1 MIAFFI
7 LILHRKYVFIF
18 NSTMKHQIKFYI
30 VLFFIQ
36 LFSCAF
42 AQQMSVSTLPL
53 NNYLPS
59 STVLRVHCDREGFLW
74 LGTKDGLCRYDGYRL
89 LVFRSGLKSPDLLTN
104 NEITCIAEN
113 KNGYLF
119 IGTKKGINILDKRTY
134 QIIPVIH
141 NDLKDQEIRTM
152 IVDSDGWIWVG
163 TLTSVFRCSA
173 DFSFCKRYDSTL
185 PVTSVNSIYEDTD
198 KNIWV
203 TLWERGLHRYNSKT
217 DSFIAMPHIGVLNN
231 PFKVFQD
238 NKKQHW
244 ILTWESGIFLLYP
257 EEKDDLMYSHV
268 DIKSNEHWDMNGCF
282 SITQDDKYGYI
293 WIVSTQ
299 GLYAL
304 QKRPGNIINTV
315 DISHISSKLNNIFSE
330 IVKDKSGNL
339 WIAAFNEGVSM
350 IDLNKPLVQN
360 YSFPVIR
367 EKTGFVT
374 NIKNIYEDKEGDL
387 WIDQNRWGIGIYN
400 PDSNKLLFYKDIPS
414 LKNITNLRNVSCITS
429 VPLLNEIWLGSEY
442 YPEIYRVKKDKKE
455 IELLGTLKLTD
466 YVDNSG
472 FPRLFYTDSN
482 HNLWVGTTKG
492 ILVKPANE
500 KILQDAKFPFV
511 DIIGIGE
518 GKDGSLWI
526 STRKQGVYNA
536 KISSDLTLE
545 EKNLRNLKTHA
556 EGVISDNIGA
566 ICVDDNGLVWMGSQ
580 DGDVFTYD
588 PQTNKVE
595 NLSDMFDMLE
605 EGIFN
610 IITDQL
616 GHIWI
621 STNKRVIEYDPKN
634 GGIMDYST
642 MTDVMVNSF
651 MPNSYYKTRA
661 GKILYGGNKGISVF
675 TPYDHLSDNPR
686 RIRTMVADVKI
697 DGVSSLLEKNNQRF
711 NLRSQII
718 SLNAGDKNIEIDF
731 SSLNYAFPDKIKYA
745 YKMDGVDDD
754 WVYVRGDRQFA
765 FYNQLPKGKRT
776 FYLKTTDVN
785 GLWSNYIAEVQVFK
799 QPAFY
804 ETLWAYLFYIVF
816 TLLCLYL
823 FYHRMKRRIQLRHE
837 LRIAQI
843 DKEKSEELVQTKLR
857 YFTNISH
864 DLLTPL
870 TIITCLI
877 DDAEMTNG
885 SRISQLTMIRSNVNK
900 LRRLLQQILDFRK
913 VESGNMKLSV
923 SKSDVISFIDDV
935 CKINFT
941 PLMRK
946 KNQTFTF
953 LTEDRHL
960 MAYFDRDKLDKIVSN
975 LLSNACKYTANGGDI
990 KLIVDSYWESEYH
1003 HLRIQVVDTGEGIAP
1018 ADLENV
1024 FKRFYTINKGDESES
1039 NGIGLSLTKDLVEL
1053 HHGTI
1058 NVESELGKGS
1068 TFTVDLPINKDS
1080 YQEDEL
1086 ISEHISVN
1094 GINTDLILE
1103 KEELIDSKV
1112 GEGEDM
1118 QIADVHLLLVEDN
1131 EELLFLMEKILSK
1144 HYHVLIAKDGL
1155 EALNVIKDNEIDI
1168 IISDVMM
1175 PEMDGL
1181 EFCRT
1186 LKSNL
1191 ETSHIPIIL
1200 LTAKNTVEDRIE
1212 CYNAGADGYI
1222 SKPFELKILEAR
1234 INNFI
1239 MHKKNKQE
1247 EFRSNVEVNID
1258 SLEPSSMDKE
1268 FLDKVISVIK
1278 SNMSEGD
1285 FDVVQLAD
1293 ALAVSKS
1300 SLYRKM
1306 KIATGLSPIE
1316 FIRNIRLKHGSQ
1328 LLKDKSI
1335 SVAEVAY
1342 ECGFSNPKYFA
1353 TCFKEEFG
1361 VTPKEYQK
1369 SC

>member
-1 MIAFFI
+1 
-7 LILHRKYVFIF
+7 
-18 NSTMKHQIKFYI
+18 
-30 VLFFIQ
+30 
-36 LFSCAF
+36 
-42 AQQMSVSTLPL
+42 
-53 NNYLPS
+53 
-59 STVLRVHCDREGFLW
+59 
-74 LGTKDGLCRYDGYRL
+74 
-89 LVFRSGLKSPDLLTN
+89 
-104 NEITCIAEN
+104 
-113 KNGYLF
+113 
-119 IGTKKGINILDKRTY
+119 
-134 QIIPVIH
+134 
-141 NDLKDQEIRTM
+141 
-152 IVDSDGWIWVG
+152 
-163 TLTSVFRCSA
+163 
-173 DFSFCKRYDSTL
+173 
-185 PVTSVNSIYEDTD
+185 
-198 KNIWV
+198 
-203 TLWERGLHRYNSKT
+203 
-217 DSFIAMPHIGVLNN
+217 
-231 PFKVFQD
+231 
-238 NKKQHW
+238 
-244 ILTWESGIFLLYP
+244 
-257 EEKDDLMYSHV
+257 
-268 DIKSNEHWDMNGCF
+268 
-282 SITQDDKYGYI
+282 
-293 WIVSTQ
+293 
-299 GLYAL
+299 
-304 QKRPGNIINTV
+304 
-315 DISHISSKLNNIFSE
+315 
-330 IVKDKSGNL
+330 
-339 WIAAFNEGVSM
+339 
-350 IDLNKPLVQN
+350 
-360 YSFPVIR
+360 
-367 EKTGFVT
+367 
-374 NIKNIYEDKEGDL
+374 
-387 WIDQNRWGIGIYN
+387 
-400 PDSNKLLFYKDIPS
+400 
-414 LKNITNLRNVSCITS
+414 
-429 VPLLNEIWLGSEY
+429 
-442 YPEIYRVKKDKKE
+442 
-455 IELLGTLKLTD
+455 
-466 YVDNSG
+466 
-472 FPRLFYTDSN
+472 
-482 HNLWVGTTKG
+482 
-492 ILVKPANE
+492 
-500 KILQDAKFPFV
+500 
-511 DIIGIGE
+511 
-518 GKDGSLWI
+518 
-526 STRKQGVYNA
+526 
-536 KISSDLTLE
+536 
-545 EKNLRNLKTHA
+545 
-556 EGVISDNIGA
+556 
-566 ICVDDNGLVWMGSQ
+566 
-580 DGDVFTYD
+580 
-588 PQTNKVE
+588 
-595 NLSDMFDMLE
+595 MLE

-651 MPNSYYKTRA
+651 MPNSYYKTRS

-686 RIRTMVADVKI
+686 RIRTMVSDVKI

-935 CKINFT
+935 CKVNFT

-1086 ISEHISVN
+1086 ISEHISAN

-1103 KEELIDSKV
+1103 KEALADSQV
-1112 GEGEDM
+1112 GEDT

-1181 EFCRT
+1181 EFCRA

-1258 SLEPSSMDKE
+1258 SLEPSSIDKE
-1268 FLDKVISVIK
+1268 FLDKVISVIN

-1306 KIATGLSPIE
+1306 KLATGLSPIE

>member
-1 MIAFFI
+1 M
-7 LILHRKYVFIF
+7 
-18 NSTMKHQIKFYI
+18 
-30 VLFFIQ
+30 
-36 LFSCAF
+36 
-42 AQQMSVSTLPL
+42 
-53 NNYLPS
+53 
-59 STVLRVHCDREGFLW
+59 
-74 LGTKDGLCRYDGYRL
+74 
-89 LVFRSGLKSPDLLTN
+89 
-104 NEITCIAEN
+104 
-113 KNGYLF
+113 
-119 IGTKKGINILDKRTY
+119 
-134 QIIPVIH
+134 
-141 NDLKDQEIRTM
+141 
-152 IVDSDGWIWVG
+152 
-163 TLTSVFRCSA
+163 
-173 DFSFCKRYDSTL
+173 
-185 PVTSVNSIYEDTD
+185 
-198 KNIWV
+198 
-203 TLWERGLHRYNSKT
+203 
-217 DSFIAMPHIGVLNN
+217 
-231 PFKVFQD
+231 
-238 NKKQHW
+238 
-244 ILTWESGIFLLYP
+244 
-257 EEKDDLMYSHV
+257 
-268 DIKSNEHWDMNGCF
+268 
-282 SITQDDKYGYI
+282 
-293 WIVSTQ
+293 
-299 GLYAL
+299 
-304 QKRPGNIINTV
+304 
-315 DISHISSKLNNIFSE
+315 
-330 IVKDKSGNL
+330 
-339 WIAAFNEGVSM
+339 
-350 IDLNKPLVQN
+350 
-360 YSFPVIR
+360 
-367 EKTGFVT
+367 
-374 NIKNIYEDKEGDL
+374 
-387 WIDQNRWGIGIYN
+387 
-400 PDSNKLLFYKDIPS
+400 
-414 LKNITNLRNVSCITS
+414 
-429 VPLLNEIWLGSEY
+429 LNEIWLGSEY

-472 FPRLFYTDSN
+472 FPRLFYADSN

-651 MPNSYYKTRA
+651 MPNSYYKTRS

-686 RIRTMVADVKI
+686 RIRTMVSDVKI

-935 CKINFT
+935 CKVNFT

-1181 EFCRT
+1181 EFCRA

>member
-1 MIAFFI
+1 M
-7 LILHRKYVFIF
+7 
-18 NSTMKHQIKFYI
+18 
-30 VLFFIQ
+30 
-36 LFSCAF
+36 
-42 AQQMSVSTLPL
+42 
-53 NNYLPS
+53 
-59 STVLRVHCDREGFLW
+59 
-74 LGTKDGLCRYDGYRL
+74 
-89 LVFRSGLKSPDLLTN
+89 
-104 NEITCIAEN
+104 
-113 KNGYLF
+113 
-119 IGTKKGINILDKRTY
+119 
-134 QIIPVIH
+134 
-141 NDLKDQEIRTM
+141 
-152 IVDSDGWIWVG
+152 
-163 TLTSVFRCSA
+163 
-173 DFSFCKRYDSTL
+173 
-185 PVTSVNSIYEDTD
+185 
-198 KNIWV
+198 
-203 TLWERGLHRYNSKT
+203 
-217 DSFIAMPHIGVLNN
+217 
-231 PFKVFQD
+231 
-238 NKKQHW
+238 
-244 ILTWESGIFLLYP
+244 
-257 EEKDDLMYSHV
+257 
-268 DIKSNEHWDMNGCF
+268 
-282 SITQDDKYGYI
+282 
-293 WIVSTQ
+293 
-299 GLYAL
+299 
-304 QKRPGNIINTV
+304 
-315 DISHISSKLNNIFSE
+315 
-330 IVKDKSGNL
+330 
-339 WIAAFNEGVSM
+339 
-350 IDLNKPLVQN
+350 
-360 YSFPVIR
+360 
-367 EKTGFVT
+367 
-374 NIKNIYEDKEGDL
+374 
-387 WIDQNRWGIGIYN
+387 
-400 PDSNKLLFYKDIPS
+400 
-414 LKNITNLRNVSCITS
+414 
-429 VPLLNEIWLGSEY
+429 
-442 YPEIYRVKKDKKE
+442 
-455 IELLGTLKLTD
+455 
-466 YVDNSG
+466 
-472 FPRLFYTDSN
+472 
-482 HNLWVGTTKG
+482 GTTKG

-816 TLLCLYL
+816 TILCLYF

-935 CKINFT
+935 CKIHFT

-1018 ADLENV
+1018 VDLENV

-1181 EFCRT
+1181 EFCRA

-1258 SLEPSSMDKE
+1258 SLEPSSIDKE
-1268 FLDKVISVIK
+1268 FLDKVISVIN

-1306 KIATGLSPIE
+1306 KLATGLSPIE

>member
-1 MIAFFI
+1 
-7 LILHRKYVFIF
+7 
-18 NSTMKHQIKFYI
+18 
-30 VLFFIQ
+30 
-36 LFSCAF
+36 
-42 AQQMSVSTLPL
+42 
-53 NNYLPS
+53 
-59 STVLRVHCDREGFLW
+59 
-74 LGTKDGLCRYDGYRL
+74 
-89 LVFRSGLKSPDLLTN
+89 
-104 NEITCIAEN
+104 
-113 KNGYLF
+113 
-119 IGTKKGINILDKRTY
+119 
-134 QIIPVIH
+134 
-141 NDLKDQEIRTM
+141 
-152 IVDSDGWIWVG
+152 
-163 TLTSVFRCSA
+163 
-173 DFSFCKRYDSTL
+173 
-185 PVTSVNSIYEDTD
+185 
-198 KNIWV
+198 
-203 TLWERGLHRYNSKT
+203 
-217 DSFIAMPHIGVLNN
+217 
-231 PFKVFQD
+231 
-238 NKKQHW
+238 
-244 ILTWESGIFLLYP
+244 
-257 EEKDDLMYSHV
+257 
-268 DIKSNEHWDMNGCF
+268 
-282 SITQDDKYGYI
+282 
-293 WIVSTQ
+293 
-299 GLYAL
+299 
-304 QKRPGNIINTV
+304 
-315 DISHISSKLNNIFSE
+315 
-330 IVKDKSGNL
+330 
-339 WIAAFNEGVSM
+339 
-350 IDLNKPLVQN
+350 
-360 YSFPVIR
+360 
-367 EKTGFVT
+367 
-374 NIKNIYEDKEGDL
+374 
-387 WIDQNRWGIGIYN
+387 
-400 PDSNKLLFYKDIPS
+400 
-414 LKNITNLRNVSCITS
+414 
-429 VPLLNEIWLGSEY
+429 
-442 YPEIYRVKKDKKE
+442 
-455 IELLGTLKLTD
+455 
-466 YVDNSG
+466 
-472 FPRLFYTDSN
+472 
-482 HNLWVGTTKG
+482 
-492 ILVKPANE
+492 
-500 KILQDAKFPFV
+500 
-511 DIIGIGE
+511 
-518 GKDGSLWI
+518 
-526 STRKQGVYNA
+526 
-536 KISSDLTLE
+536 
-545 EKNLRNLKTHA
+545 
-556 EGVISDNIGA
+556 
-566 ICVDDNGLVWMGSQ
+566 MGSQ

-651 MPNSYYKTRA
+651 MPNSYYKTRS

-686 RIRTMVADVKI
+686 RIRTMVSDVKI

-935 CKINFT
+935 CKVNFT

>member
-1 MIAFFI
+1 M
-7 LILHRKYVFIF
+7 
-18 NSTMKHQIKFYI
+18 
-30 VLFFIQ
+30 
-36 LFSCAF
+36 
-42 AQQMSVSTLPL
+42 
-53 NNYLPS
+53 
-59 STVLRVHCDREGFLW
+59 
-74 LGTKDGLCRYDGYRL
+74 
-89 LVFRSGLKSPDLLTN
+89 
-104 NEITCIAEN
+104 
-113 KNGYLF
+113 
-119 IGTKKGINILDKRTY
+119 
-134 QIIPVIH
+134 
-141 NDLKDQEIRTM
+141 
-152 IVDSDGWIWVG
+152 
-163 TLTSVFRCSA
+163 
-173 DFSFCKRYDSTL
+173 
-185 PVTSVNSIYEDTD
+185 
-198 KNIWV
+198 
-203 TLWERGLHRYNSKT
+203 
-217 DSFIAMPHIGVLNN
+217 
-231 PFKVFQD
+231 
-238 NKKQHW
+238 
-244 ILTWESGIFLLYP
+244 
-257 EEKDDLMYSHV
+257 
-268 DIKSNEHWDMNGCF
+268 
-282 SITQDDKYGYI
+282 
-293 WIVSTQ
+293 
-299 GLYAL
+299 
-304 QKRPGNIINTV
+304 
-315 DISHISSKLNNIFSE
+315 
-330 IVKDKSGNL
+330 
-339 WIAAFNEGVSM
+339 
-350 IDLNKPLVQN
+350 
-360 YSFPVIR
+360 
-367 EKTGFVT
+367 
-374 NIKNIYEDKEGDL
+374 
-387 WIDQNRWGIGIYN
+387 
-400 PDSNKLLFYKDIPS
+400 
-414 LKNITNLRNVSCITS
+414 
-429 VPLLNEIWLGSEY
+429 
-442 YPEIYRVKKDKKE
+442 
-455 IELLGTLKLTD
+455 
-466 YVDNSG
+466 
-472 FPRLFYTDSN
+472 
-482 HNLWVGTTKG
+482 
-492 ILVKPANE
+492 
-500 KILQDAKFPFV
+500 
-511 DIIGIGE
+511 
-518 GKDGSLWI
+518 
-526 STRKQGVYNA
+526 
-536 KISSDLTLE
+536 
-545 EKNLRNLKTHA
+545 KTHA

-651 MPNSYYKTRA
+651 MPNSYYKTRS

-686 RIRTMVADVKI
+686 RIRTMVSDVKI

-935 CKINFT
+935 CKIHFT

-975 LLSNACKYTANGGDI
+975 LLSNAYKYTANGGNI
-990 KLIVDSYWESEYH
+990 KLIVDSYWESENH

>member
-1 MIAFFI
+1 MPKPA
-7 LILHRKYVFIF
+7 
-18 NSTMKHQIKFYI
+18 STRSAYKMLTCIYLCRTL
-30 VLFFIQ
+30 LFF
-36 LFSCAF
+36 A
-42 AQQMSVSTLPL
+42 P
-53 NNYLPS
+53 Y
-59 STVLRVHCDREGFLW
+59 
-74 LGTKDGLCRYDGYRL
+74 
-89 LVFRSGLKSPDLLTN
+89 
-104 NEITCIAEN
+104 
-113 KNGYLF
+113 
-119 IGTKKGINILDKRTY
+119 
-134 QIIPVIH
+134 
-141 NDLKDQEIRTM
+141 
-152 IVDSDGWIWVG
+152 
-163 TLTSVFRCSA
+163 A
-173 DFSFCKRYDSTL
+173 DF
-185 PVTSVNSIYEDTD
+185 
-198 KNIWV
+198 
-203 TLWERGLHRYNSKT
+203 
-217 DSFIAMPHIGVLNN
+217 
-231 PFKVFQD
+231 
-238 NKKQHW
+238 
-244 ILTWESGIFLLYP
+244 
-257 EEKDDLMYSHV
+257 
-268 DIKSNEHWDMNGCF
+268 
-282 SITQDDKYGYI
+282 
-293 WIVSTQ
+293 
-299 GLYAL
+299 
-304 QKRPGNIINTV
+304 
-315 DISHISSKLNNIFSE
+315 
-330 IVKDKSGNL
+330 
-339 WIAAFNEGVSM
+339 
-350 IDLNKPLVQN
+350 
-360 YSFPVIR
+360 
-367 EKTGFVT
+367 
-374 NIKNIYEDKEGDL
+374 
-387 WIDQNRWGIGIYN
+387 
-400 PDSNKLLFYKDIPS
+400 LF
-414 LKNITNLRNVSCITS
+414 
-429 VPLLNEIWLGSEY
+429 
-442 YPEIYRVKKDKKE
+442 
-455 IELLGTLKLTD
+455 
-466 YVDNSG
+466 
-472 FPRLFYTDSN
+472 
-482 HNLWVGTTKG
+482 
-492 ILVKPANE
+492 
-500 KILQDAKFPFV
+500 
-511 DIIGIGE
+511 
-518 GKDGSLWI
+518 
-526 STRKQGVYNA
+526 
-536 KISSDLTLE
+536 
-545 EKNLRNLKTHA
+545 
-556 EGVISDNIGA
+556 
-566 ICVDDNGLVWMGSQ
+566 
-580 DGDVFTYD
+580 
-588 PQTNKVE
+588 
-595 NLSDMFDMLE
+595 
-605 EGIFN
+605 
-610 IITDQL
+610 
-616 GHIWI
+616 
-621 STNKRVIEYDPKN
+621 
-634 GGIMDYST
+634 
-642 MTDVMVNSF
+642 
-651 MPNSYYKTRA
+651 
-661 GKILYGGNKGISVF
+661 
-675 TPYDHLSDNPR
+675 
-686 RIRTMVADVKI
+686 
-697 DGVSSLLEKNNQRF
+697 KNNQRF

-935 CKINFT
+935 CKIHFT

-975 LLSNACKYTANGGDI
+975 LLSNAYKYTANGGNI
-990 KLIVDSYWESEYH
+990 KLIVDSYWESENH

-1086 ISEHISVN
+1086 ISEHISAN

-1103 KEELIDSKV
+1103 KEALADSQV
-1112 GEGEDM
+1112 GEDT

>member
-1 MIAFFI
+1 
-7 LILHRKYVFIF
+7 
-18 NSTMKHQIKFYI
+18 
-30 VLFFIQ
+30 
-36 LFSCAF
+36 
-42 AQQMSVSTLPL
+42 
-53 NNYLPS
+53 
-59 STVLRVHCDREGFLW
+59 
-74 LGTKDGLCRYDGYRL
+74 
-89 LVFRSGLKSPDLLTN
+89 
-104 NEITCIAEN
+104 
-113 KNGYLF
+113 
-119 IGTKKGINILDKRTY
+119 
-134 QIIPVIH
+134 
-141 NDLKDQEIRTM
+141 
-152 IVDSDGWIWVG
+152 
-163 TLTSVFRCSA
+163 
-173 DFSFCKRYDSTL
+173 
-185 PVTSVNSIYEDTD
+185 
-198 KNIWV
+198 
-203 TLWERGLHRYNSKT
+203 
-217 DSFIAMPHIGVLNN
+217 
-231 PFKVFQD
+231 
-238 NKKQHW
+238 
-244 ILTWESGIFLLYP
+244 
-257 EEKDDLMYSHV
+257 
-268 DIKSNEHWDMNGCF
+268 
-282 SITQDDKYGYI
+282 
-293 WIVSTQ
+293 
-299 GLYAL
+299 
-304 QKRPGNIINTV
+304 
-315 DISHISSKLNNIFSE
+315 
-330 IVKDKSGNL
+330 
-339 WIAAFNEGVSM
+339 
-350 IDLNKPLVQN
+350 
-360 YSFPVIR
+360 
-367 EKTGFVT
+367 
-374 NIKNIYEDKEGDL
+374 
-387 WIDQNRWGIGIYN
+387 
-400 PDSNKLLFYKDIPS
+400 
-414 LKNITNLRNVSCITS
+414 
-429 VPLLNEIWLGSEY
+429 
-442 YPEIYRVKKDKKE
+442 
-455 IELLGTLKLTD
+455 
-466 YVDNSG
+466 
-472 FPRLFYTDSN
+472 
-482 HNLWVGTTKG
+482 
-492 ILVKPANE
+492 
-500 KILQDAKFPFV
+500 
-511 DIIGIGE
+511 
-518 GKDGSLWI
+518 
-526 STRKQGVYNA
+526 
-536 KISSDLTLE
+536 
-545 EKNLRNLKTHA
+545 
-556 EGVISDNIGA
+556 
-566 ICVDDNGLVWMGSQ
+566 
-580 DGDVFTYD
+580 
-588 PQTNKVE
+588 
-595 NLSDMFDMLE
+595 SDMFDMLE

-935 CKINFT
+935 CKIHFT

>member
-1 MIAFFI
+1 MRI
-7 LILHRKYVFIF
+7 L
-18 NSTMKHQIKFYI
+18 
-30 VLFFIQ
+30 
-36 LFSCAF
+36 
-42 AQQMSVSTLPL
+42 
-53 NNYLPS
+53 
-59 STVLRVHCDREGFLW
+59 G
-74 LGTKDGLCRYDGYRL
+74 
-89 LVFRSGLKSPDLLTN
+89 
-104 NEITCIAEN
+104 
-113 KNGYLF
+113 
-119 IGTKKGINILDKRTY
+119 
-134 QIIPVIH
+134 
-141 NDLKDQEIRTM
+141 
-152 IVDSDGWIWVG
+152 
-163 TLTSVFRCSA
+163 
-173 DFSFCKRYDSTL
+173 
-185 PVTSVNSIYEDTD
+185 
-198 KNIWV
+198 
-203 TLWERGLHRYNSKT
+203 
-217 DSFIAMPHIGVLNN
+217 
-231 PFKVFQD
+231 
-238 NKKQHW
+238 
-244 ILTWESGIFLLYP
+244 
-257 EEKDDLMYSHV
+257 
-268 DIKSNEHWDMNGCF
+268 
-282 SITQDDKYGYI
+282 
-293 WIVSTQ
+293 
-299 GLYAL
+299 
-304 QKRPGNIINTV
+304 
-315 DISHISSKLNNIFSE
+315 
-330 IVKDKSGNL
+330 
-339 WIAAFNEGVSM
+339 
-350 IDLNKPLVQN
+350 
-360 YSFPVIR
+360 
-367 EKTGFVT
+367 
-374 NIKNIYEDKEGDL
+374 
-387 WIDQNRWGIGIYN
+387 
-400 PDSNKLLFYKDIPS
+400 
-414 LKNITNLRNVSCITS
+414 
-429 VPLLNEIWLGSEY
+429 
-442 YPEIYRVKKDKKE
+442 
-455 IELLGTLKLTD
+455 
-466 YVDNSG
+466 
-472 FPRLFYTDSN
+472 
-482 HNLWVGTTKG
+482 
-492 ILVKPANE
+492 
-500 KILQDAKFPFV
+500 
-511 DIIGIGE
+511 
-518 GKDGSLWI
+518 
-526 STRKQGVYNA
+526 
-536 KISSDLTLE
+536 
-545 EKNLRNLKTHA
+545 
-556 EGVISDNIGA
+556 
-566 ICVDDNGLVWMGSQ
+566 
-580 DGDVFTYD
+580 
-588 PQTNKVE
+588 
-595 NLSDMFDMLE
+595 
-605 EGIFN
+605 
-610 IITDQL
+610 
-616 GHIWI
+616 
-621 STNKRVIEYDPKN
+621 
-634 GGIMDYST
+634 
-642 MTDVMVNSF
+642 
-651 MPNSYYKTRA
+651 YYKTRS

-686 RIRTMVADVKI
+686 RIRTMVSDVKI

-935 CKINFT
+935 CKVNFT

-1181 EFCRT
+1181 EFCRA

>member
-1 MIAFFI
+1 
-7 LILHRKYVFIF
+7 
-18 NSTMKHQIKFYI
+18 
-30 VLFFIQ
+30 
-36 LFSCAF
+36 
-42 AQQMSVSTLPL
+42 
-53 NNYLPS
+53 
-59 STVLRVHCDREGFLW
+59 
-74 LGTKDGLCRYDGYRL
+74 
-89 LVFRSGLKSPDLLTN
+89 
-104 NEITCIAEN
+104 
-113 KNGYLF
+113 
-119 IGTKKGINILDKRTY
+119 
-134 QIIPVIH
+134 
-141 NDLKDQEIRTM
+141 
-152 IVDSDGWIWVG
+152 
-163 TLTSVFRCSA
+163 
-173 DFSFCKRYDSTL
+173 
-185 PVTSVNSIYEDTD
+185 
-198 KNIWV
+198 
-203 TLWERGLHRYNSKT
+203 
-217 DSFIAMPHIGVLNN
+217 
-231 PFKVFQD
+231 
-238 NKKQHW
+238 
-244 ILTWESGIFLLYP
+244 
-257 EEKDDLMYSHV
+257 
-268 DIKSNEHWDMNGCF
+268 
-282 SITQDDKYGYI
+282 
-293 WIVSTQ
+293 
-299 GLYAL
+299 
-304 QKRPGNIINTV
+304 
-315 DISHISSKLNNIFSE
+315 
-330 IVKDKSGNL
+330 
-339 WIAAFNEGVSM
+339 
-350 IDLNKPLVQN
+350 
-360 YSFPVIR
+360 
-367 EKTGFVT
+367 
-374 NIKNIYEDKEGDL
+374 
-387 WIDQNRWGIGIYN
+387 
-400 PDSNKLLFYKDIPS
+400 
-414 LKNITNLRNVSCITS
+414 
-429 VPLLNEIWLGSEY
+429 
-442 YPEIYRVKKDKKE
+442 
-455 IELLGTLKLTD
+455 
-466 YVDNSG
+466 
-472 FPRLFYTDSN
+472 
-482 HNLWVGTTKG
+482 
-492 ILVKPANE
+492 
-500 KILQDAKFPFV
+500 
-511 DIIGIGE
+511 
-518 GKDGSLWI
+518 
-526 STRKQGVYNA
+526 
-536 KISSDLTLE
+536 
-545 EKNLRNLKTHA
+545 
-556 EGVISDNIGA
+556 
-566 ICVDDNGLVWMGSQ
+566 
-580 DGDVFTYD
+580 
-588 PQTNKVE
+588 
-595 NLSDMFDMLE
+595 MFDMLE

-651 MPNSYYKTRA
+651 MPNSYYKTRS

-686 RIRTMVADVKI
+686 RIRTMVSDVKI

-935 CKINFT
+935 CKIHFT

>member
-1 MIAFFI
+1 M
-7 LILHRKYVFIF
+7 VF
-18 NSTMKHQIKFYI
+18 
-30 VLFFIQ
+30 
-36 LFSCAF
+36 
-42 AQQMSVSTLPL
+42 
-53 NNYLPS
+53 
-59 STVLRVHCDREGFLW
+59 
-74 LGTKDGLCRYDGYRL
+74 
-89 LVFRSGLKSPDLLTN
+89 LV
-104 NEITCIAEN
+104 I
-113 KNGYLF
+113 
-119 IGTKKGINILDKRTY
+119 
-134 QIIPVIH
+134 
-141 NDLKDQEIRTM
+141 
-152 IVDSDGWIWVG
+152 
-163 TLTSVFRCSA
+163 
-173 DFSFCKRYDSTL
+173 
-185 PVTSVNSIYEDTD
+185 
-198 KNIWV
+198 
-203 TLWERGLHRYNSKT
+203 
-217 DSFIAMPHIGVLNN
+217 
-231 PFKVFQD
+231 
-238 NKKQHW
+238 
-244 ILTWESGIFLLYP
+244 
-257 EEKDDLMYSHV
+257 
-268 DIKSNEHWDMNGCF
+268 
-282 SITQDDKYGYI
+282 
-293 WIVSTQ
+293 
-299 GLYAL
+299 
-304 QKRPGNIINTV
+304 
-315 DISHISSKLNNIFSE
+315 
-330 IVKDKSGNL
+330 
-339 WIAAFNEGVSM
+339 
-350 IDLNKPLVQN
+350 
-360 YSFPVIR
+360 
-367 EKTGFVT
+367 
-374 NIKNIYEDKEGDL
+374 
-387 WIDQNRWGIGIYN
+387 
-400 PDSNKLLFYKDIPS
+400 
-414 LKNITNLRNVSCITS
+414 
-429 VPLLNEIWLGSEY
+429 
-442 YPEIYRVKKDKKE
+442 
-455 IELLGTLKLTD
+455 
-466 YVDNSG
+466 
-472 FPRLFYTDSN
+472 
-482 HNLWVGTTKG
+482 
-492 ILVKPANE
+492 
-500 KILQDAKFPFV
+500 
-511 DIIGIGE
+511 
-518 GKDGSLWI
+518 
-526 STRKQGVYNA
+526 
-536 KISSDLTLE
+536 
-545 EKNLRNLKTHA
+545 
-556 EGVISDNIGA
+556 
-566 ICVDDNGLVWMGSQ
+566 
-580 DGDVFTYD
+580 
-588 PQTNKVE
+588 
-595 NLSDMFDMLE
+595 
-605 EGIFN
+605 
-610 IITDQL
+610 
-616 GHIWI
+616 
-621 STNKRVIEYDPKN
+621 
-634 GGIMDYST
+634 
-642 MTDVMVNSF
+642 
-651 MPNSYYKTRA
+651 
-661 GKILYGGNKGISVF
+661 
-675 TPYDHLSDNPR
+675 
-686 RIRTMVADVKI
+686 
-697 DGVSSLLEKNNQRF
+697 LEKNNQRF

-935 CKINFT
+935 CKIHFT

>member
-1 MIAFFI
+1 M
-7 LILHRKYVFIF
+7 
-18 NSTMKHQIKFYI
+18 
-30 VLFFIQ
+30 
-36 LFSCAF
+36 
-42 AQQMSVSTLPL
+42 
-53 NNYLPS
+53 
-59 STVLRVHCDREGFLW
+59 
-74 LGTKDGLCRYDGYRL
+74 
-89 LVFRSGLKSPDLLTN
+89 
-104 NEITCIAEN
+104 
-113 KNGYLF
+113 
-119 IGTKKGINILDKRTY
+119 
-134 QIIPVIH
+134 
-141 NDLKDQEIRTM
+141 
-152 IVDSDGWIWVG
+152 
-163 TLTSVFRCSA
+163 
-173 DFSFCKRYDSTL
+173 
-185 PVTSVNSIYEDTD
+185 
-198 KNIWV
+198 
-203 TLWERGLHRYNSKT
+203 
-217 DSFIAMPHIGVLNN
+217 
-231 PFKVFQD
+231 
-238 NKKQHW
+238 
-244 ILTWESGIFLLYP
+244 
-257 EEKDDLMYSHV
+257 
-268 DIKSNEHWDMNGCF
+268 
-282 SITQDDKYGYI
+282 
-293 WIVSTQ
+293 
-299 GLYAL
+299 
-304 QKRPGNIINTV
+304 
-315 DISHISSKLNNIFSE
+315 
-330 IVKDKSGNL
+330 
-339 WIAAFNEGVSM
+339 
-350 IDLNKPLVQN
+350 
-360 YSFPVIR
+360 
-367 EKTGFVT
+367 
-374 NIKNIYEDKEGDL
+374 
-387 WIDQNRWGIGIYN
+387 
-400 PDSNKLLFYKDIPS
+400 
-414 LKNITNLRNVSCITS
+414 
-429 VPLLNEIWLGSEY
+429 
-442 YPEIYRVKKDKKE
+442 
-455 IELLGTLKLTD
+455 
-466 YVDNSG
+466 
-472 FPRLFYTDSN
+472 
-482 HNLWVGTTKG
+482 
-492 ILVKPANE
+492 NE
-500 KILQDAKFPFV
+500 KNQCFK
-511 DIIGIGE
+511 GWE
-518 GKDGSLWI
+518 
-526 STRKQGVYNA
+526 
-536 KISSDLTLE
+536 TL
-545 EKNLRNLKTHA
+545 
-556 EGVISDNIGA
+556 VSDNIGA

-651 MPNSYYKTRA
+651 MPNSYYKTRS

-686 RIRTMVADVKI
+686 RIRTMVSDVKI

-935 CKINFT
+935 CKIHFT

-975 LLSNACKYTANGGDI
+975 LLSNAYKYTANGGNI
-990 KLIVDSYWESEYH
+990 KLIVDSYWESENH

-1086 ISEHISVN
+1086 ISEHISAN

-1103 KEELIDSKV
+1103 KEALADSQV
-1112 GEGEDM
+1112 GEGEDA

-1181 EFCRT
+1181 EFCRA

-1258 SLEPSSMDKE
+1258 SLEPSSIDKE
-1268 FLDKVISVIK
+1268 FLDKVISVIN

-1306 KIATGLSPIE
+1306 KLATGLSPIE

>member
-1 MIAFFI
+1 M
-7 LILHRKYVFIF
+7 
-18 NSTMKHQIKFYI
+18 
-30 VLFFIQ
+30 
-36 LFSCAF
+36 
-42 AQQMSVSTLPL
+42 
-53 NNYLPS
+53 
-59 STVLRVHCDREGFLW
+59 
-74 LGTKDGLCRYDGYRL
+74 
-89 LVFRSGLKSPDLLTN
+89 
-104 NEITCIAEN
+104 
-113 KNGYLF
+113 
-119 IGTKKGINILDKRTY
+119 
-134 QIIPVIH
+134 
-141 NDLKDQEIRTM
+141 
-152 IVDSDGWIWVG
+152 
-163 TLTSVFRCSA
+163 
-173 DFSFCKRYDSTL
+173 
-185 PVTSVNSIYEDTD
+185 
-198 KNIWV
+198 
-203 TLWERGLHRYNSKT
+203 
-217 DSFIAMPHIGVLNN
+217 
-231 PFKVFQD
+231 
-238 NKKQHW
+238 
-244 ILTWESGIFLLYP
+244 
-257 EEKDDLMYSHV
+257 
-268 DIKSNEHWDMNGCF
+268 
-282 SITQDDKYGYI
+282 
-293 WIVSTQ
+293 
-299 GLYAL
+299 
-304 QKRPGNIINTV
+304 
-315 DISHISSKLNNIFSE
+315 
-330 IVKDKSGNL
+330 
-339 WIAAFNEGVSM
+339 
-350 IDLNKPLVQN
+350 
-360 YSFPVIR
+360 
-367 EKTGFVT
+367 
-374 NIKNIYEDKEGDL
+374 
-387 WIDQNRWGIGIYN
+387 
-400 PDSNKLLFYKDIPS
+400 
-414 LKNITNLRNVSCITS
+414 RNVSCITS
-429 VPLLNEIWLGSEY
+429 APLLNEIWLGSEY

-472 FPRLFYTDSN
+472 FPRLFYADSN

-651 MPNSYYKTRA
+651 MPNSYYKTRS

-686 RIRTMVADVKI
+686 RIRTMVSDVKI

-935 CKINFT
+935 CKVNFT

-1181 EFCRT
+1181 EFCRA

>member
-1 MIAFFI
+1 
-7 LILHRKYVFIF
+7 
-18 NSTMKHQIKFYI
+18 
-30 VLFFIQ
+30 
-36 LFSCAF
+36 
-42 AQQMSVSTLPL
+42 
-53 NNYLPS
+53 
-59 STVLRVHCDREGFLW
+59 
-74 LGTKDGLCRYDGYRL
+74 
-89 LVFRSGLKSPDLLTN
+89 
-104 NEITCIAEN
+104 
-113 KNGYLF
+113 
-119 IGTKKGINILDKRTY
+119 
-134 QIIPVIH
+134 
-141 NDLKDQEIRTM
+141 
-152 IVDSDGWIWVG
+152 
-163 TLTSVFRCSA
+163 
-173 DFSFCKRYDSTL
+173 
-185 PVTSVNSIYEDTD
+185 
-198 KNIWV
+198 
-203 TLWERGLHRYNSKT
+203 
-217 DSFIAMPHIGVLNN
+217 
-231 PFKVFQD
+231 
-238 NKKQHW
+238 
-244 ILTWESGIFLLYP
+244 
-257 EEKDDLMYSHV
+257 
-268 DIKSNEHWDMNGCF
+268 
-282 SITQDDKYGYI
+282 
-293 WIVSTQ
+293 
-299 GLYAL
+299 
-304 QKRPGNIINTV
+304 
-315 DISHISSKLNNIFSE
+315 
-330 IVKDKSGNL
+330 
-339 WIAAFNEGVSM
+339 
-350 IDLNKPLVQN
+350 
-360 YSFPVIR
+360 
-367 EKTGFVT
+367 
-374 NIKNIYEDKEGDL
+374 
-387 WIDQNRWGIGIYN
+387 
-400 PDSNKLLFYKDIPS
+400 
-414 LKNITNLRNVSCITS
+414 
-429 VPLLNEIWLGSEY
+429 
-442 YPEIYRVKKDKKE
+442 
-455 IELLGTLKLTD
+455 
-466 YVDNSG
+466 
-472 FPRLFYTDSN
+472 
-482 HNLWVGTTKG
+482 
-492 ILVKPANE
+492 
-500 KILQDAKFPFV
+500 
-511 DIIGIGE
+511 
-518 GKDGSLWI
+518 
-526 STRKQGVYNA
+526 
-536 KISSDLTLE
+536 
-545 EKNLRNLKTHA
+545 
-556 EGVISDNIGA
+556 
-566 ICVDDNGLVWMGSQ
+566 
-580 DGDVFTYD
+580 
-588 PQTNKVE
+588 
-595 NLSDMFDMLE
+595 
-605 EGIFN
+605 
-610 IITDQL
+610 
-616 GHIWI
+616 
-621 STNKRVIEYDPKN
+621 
-634 GGIMDYST
+634 
-642 MTDVMVNSF
+642 
-651 MPNSYYKTRA
+651 
-661 GKILYGGNKGISVF
+661 
-675 TPYDHLSDNPR
+675 
-686 RIRTMVADVKI
+686 
-697 DGVSSLLEKNNQRF
+697 
-711 NLRSQII
+711 
-718 SLNAGDKNIEIDF
+718 
-731 SSLNYAFPDKIKYA
+731 
-745 YKMDGVDDD
+745 MDGVDDD

-913 VESGNMKLSV
+913 VESGNMKISV

-1018 ADLENV
+1018 VDLENV

-1342 ECGFSNPKYFA
+1342 ECGFF
-1353 TCFKEEFG
+1353 
-1361 VTPKEYQK
+1361 
-1369 SC
+1369 

>member
-1 MIAFFI
+1 M
-7 LILHRKYVFIF
+7 V
-18 NSTMKHQIKFYI
+18 
-30 VLFFIQ
+30 
-36 LFSCAF
+36 
-42 AQQMSVSTLPL
+42 
-53 NNYLPS
+53 
-59 STVLRVHCDREGFLW
+59 
-74 LGTKDGLCRYDGYRL
+74 
-89 LVFRSGLKSPDLLTN
+89 
-104 NEITCIAEN
+104 
-113 KNGYLF
+113 
-119 IGTKKGINILDKRTY
+119 
-134 QIIPVIH
+134 PV
-141 NDLKDQEIRTM
+141 
-152 IVDSDGWIWVG
+152 
-163 TLTSVFRCSA
+163 
-173 DFSFCKRYDSTL
+173 
-185 PVTSVNSIYEDTD
+185 
-198 KNIWV
+198 
-203 TLWERGLHRYNSKT
+203 
-217 DSFIAMPHIGVLNN
+217 
-231 PFKVFQD
+231 
-238 NKKQHW
+238 
-244 ILTWESGIFLLYP
+244 
-257 EEKDDLMYSHV
+257 
-268 DIKSNEHWDMNGCF
+268 
-282 SITQDDKYGYI
+282 
-293 WIVSTQ
+293 
-299 GLYAL
+299 
-304 QKRPGNIINTV
+304 
-315 DISHISSKLNNIFSE
+315 
-330 IVKDKSGNL
+330 
-339 WIAAFNEGVSM
+339 
-350 IDLNKPLVQN
+350 
-360 YSFPVIR
+360 
-367 EKTGFVT
+367 
-374 NIKNIYEDKEGDL
+374 
-387 WIDQNRWGIGIYN
+387 
-400 PDSNKLLFYKDIPS
+400 KLLFYTDIPS
-414 LKNITNLRNVSCITS
+414 LKNIANLKNVSCITS

-442 YPEIYRVKKDKKE
+442 YPEIYKVKKDKKGV
-455 IELLGTLKLTD
+455 ELLGTLKLTD

-492 ILVKPANE
+492 ILVKPAKE
-500 KILQDAKFPFV
+500 KILQDTKFPFV
-511 DIIGIGE
+511 DIIGIRE

-651 MPNSYYKTRA
+651 MPNSYYKTRS

-686 RIRTMVADVKI
+686 RIRTMVSDVKI

-935 CKINFT
+935 CKIHFT

-975 LLSNACKYTANGGDI
+975 LLSNAYKYTANGGNI
-990 KLIVDSYWESEYH
+990 KLIVDSYWESENH

-1086 ISEHISVN
+1086 ISEHISAN

-1112 GEGEDM
+1112 GEGEDA

-1181 EFCRT
+1181 EFCRA

-1258 SLEPSSMDKE
+1258 SLEPSSIDKE
-1268 FLDKVISVIK
+1268 FLDKVISVIN

-1306 KIATGLSPIE
+1306 KLATGLSPIE

>member
-1 MIAFFI
+1 
-7 LILHRKYVFIF
+7 
-18 NSTMKHQIKFYI
+18 
-30 VLFFIQ
+30 
-36 LFSCAF
+36 
-42 AQQMSVSTLPL
+42 
-53 NNYLPS
+53 
-59 STVLRVHCDREGFLW
+59 
-74 LGTKDGLCRYDGYRL
+74 
-89 LVFRSGLKSPDLLTN
+89 
-104 NEITCIAEN
+104 
-113 KNGYLF
+113 
-119 IGTKKGINILDKRTY
+119 
-134 QIIPVIH
+134 
-141 NDLKDQEIRTM
+141 
-152 IVDSDGWIWVG
+152 
-163 TLTSVFRCSA
+163 
-173 DFSFCKRYDSTL
+173 
-185 PVTSVNSIYEDTD
+185 
-198 KNIWV
+198 
-203 TLWERGLHRYNSKT
+203 
-217 DSFIAMPHIGVLNN
+217 
-231 PFKVFQD
+231 
-238 NKKQHW
+238 
-244 ILTWESGIFLLYP
+244 
-257 EEKDDLMYSHV
+257 
-268 DIKSNEHWDMNGCF
+268 
-282 SITQDDKYGYI
+282 
-293 WIVSTQ
+293 
-299 GLYAL
+299 
-304 QKRPGNIINTV
+304 
-315 DISHISSKLNNIFSE
+315 
-330 IVKDKSGNL
+330 
-339 WIAAFNEGVSM
+339 
-350 IDLNKPLVQN
+350 
-360 YSFPVIR
+360 
-367 EKTGFVT
+367 
-374 NIKNIYEDKEGDL
+374 
-387 WIDQNRWGIGIYN
+387 
-400 PDSNKLLFYKDIPS
+400 
-414 LKNITNLRNVSCITS
+414 
-429 VPLLNEIWLGSEY
+429 
-442 YPEIYRVKKDKKE
+442 
-455 IELLGTLKLTD
+455 
-466 YVDNSG
+466 
-472 FPRLFYTDSN
+472 
-482 HNLWVGTTKG
+482 
-492 ILVKPANE
+492 
-500 KILQDAKFPFV
+500 
-511 DIIGIGE
+511 
-518 GKDGSLWI
+518 
-526 STRKQGVYNA
+526 
-536 KISSDLTLE
+536 
-545 EKNLRNLKTHA
+545 
-556 EGVISDNIGA
+556 
-566 ICVDDNGLVWMGSQ
+566 
-580 DGDVFTYD
+580 
-588 PQTNKVE
+588 
-595 NLSDMFDMLE
+595 
-605 EGIFN
+605 
-610 IITDQL
+610 
-616 GHIWI
+616 
-621 STNKRVIEYDPKN
+621 
-634 GGIMDYST
+634 
-642 MTDVMVNSF
+642 
-651 MPNSYYKTRA
+651 
-661 GKILYGGNKGISVF
+661 
-675 TPYDHLSDNPR
+675 
-686 RIRTMVADVKI
+686 
-697 DGVSSLLEKNNQRF
+697 
-711 NLRSQII
+711 
-718 SLNAGDKNIEIDF
+718 
-731 SSLNYAFPDKIKYA
+731 
-745 YKMDGVDDD
+745 MDGVDDD

-913 VESGNMKLSV
+913 VESGNMKISV

-1018 ADLENV
+1018 VDLENV

-1258 SLEPSSMDKE
+1258 SLEPSSIDKE

>member
-1 MIAFFI
+1 M
-7 LILHRKYVFIF
+7 
-18 NSTMKHQIKFYI
+18 
-30 VLFFIQ
+30 
-36 LFSCAF
+36 
-42 AQQMSVSTLPL
+42 
-53 NNYLPS
+53 
-59 STVLRVHCDREGFLW
+59 
-74 LGTKDGLCRYDGYRL
+74 
-89 LVFRSGLKSPDLLTN
+89 
-104 NEITCIAEN
+104 
-113 KNGYLF
+113 
-119 IGTKKGINILDKRTY
+119 
-134 QIIPVIH
+134 
-141 NDLKDQEIRTM
+141 
-152 IVDSDGWIWVG
+152 
-163 TLTSVFRCSA
+163 
-173 DFSFCKRYDSTL
+173 
-185 PVTSVNSIYEDTD
+185 
-198 KNIWV
+198 
-203 TLWERGLHRYNSKT
+203 
-217 DSFIAMPHIGVLNN
+217 
-231 PFKVFQD
+231 
-238 NKKQHW
+238 
-244 ILTWESGIFLLYP
+244 
-257 EEKDDLMYSHV
+257 
-268 DIKSNEHWDMNGCF
+268 
-282 SITQDDKYGYI
+282 
-293 WIVSTQ
+293 
-299 GLYAL
+299 
-304 QKRPGNIINTV
+304 
-315 DISHISSKLNNIFSE
+315 
-330 IVKDKSGNL
+330 
-339 WIAAFNEGVSM
+339 
-350 IDLNKPLVQN
+350 
-360 YSFPVIR
+360 
-367 EKTGFVT
+367 
-374 NIKNIYEDKEGDL
+374 
-387 WIDQNRWGIGIYN
+387 
-400 PDSNKLLFYKDIPS
+400 
-414 LKNITNLRNVSCITS
+414 
-429 VPLLNEIWLGSEY
+429 
-442 YPEIYRVKKDKKE
+442 
-455 IELLGTLKLTD
+455 
-466 YVDNSG
+466 
-472 FPRLFYTDSN
+472 
-482 HNLWVGTTKG
+482 
-492 ILVKPANE
+492 
-500 KILQDAKFPFV
+500 
-511 DIIGIGE
+511 
-518 GKDGSLWI
+518 
-526 STRKQGVYNA
+526 
-536 KISSDLTLE
+536 
-545 EKNLRNLKTHA
+545 
-556 EGVISDNIGA
+556 
-566 ICVDDNGLVWMGSQ
+566 DDNGLVWMGSQ

-651 MPNSYYKTRA
+651 MPNSYYKTRS

-686 RIRTMVADVKI
+686 RIRTMVSDVKI

-913 VESGNMKLSV
+913 GESGNMKLSV

-935 CKINFT
+935 CKIHFT

-975 LLSNACKYTANGGDI
+975 LLSNAYKYTANGGNI
-990 KLIVDSYWESEYH
+990 KLIVDSYWESENH

-1258 SLEPSSMDKE
+1258 SLEPSSIDKE
-1268 FLDKVISVIK
+1268 FLDKVISVIN

-1306 KIATGLSPIE
+1306 KLATGLSPIE

>member
-1 MIAFFI
+1 M
-7 LILHRKYVFIF
+7 
-18 NSTMKHQIKFYI
+18 
-30 VLFFIQ
+30 
-36 LFSCAF
+36 
-42 AQQMSVSTLPL
+42 
-53 NNYLPS
+53 
-59 STVLRVHCDREGFLW
+59 
-74 LGTKDGLCRYDGYRL
+74 
-89 LVFRSGLKSPDLLTN
+89 
-104 NEITCIAEN
+104 
-113 KNGYLF
+113 
-119 IGTKKGINILDKRTY
+119 
-134 QIIPVIH
+134 
-141 NDLKDQEIRTM
+141 
-152 IVDSDGWIWVG
+152 
-163 TLTSVFRCSA
+163 
-173 DFSFCKRYDSTL
+173 
-185 PVTSVNSIYEDTD
+185 
-198 KNIWV
+198 
-203 TLWERGLHRYNSKT
+203 
-217 DSFIAMPHIGVLNN
+217 
-231 PFKVFQD
+231 
-238 NKKQHW
+238 
-244 ILTWESGIFLLYP
+244 
-257 EEKDDLMYSHV
+257 
-268 DIKSNEHWDMNGCF
+268 
-282 SITQDDKYGYI
+282 
-293 WIVSTQ
+293 
-299 GLYAL
+299 
-304 QKRPGNIINTV
+304 
-315 DISHISSKLNNIFSE
+315 
-330 IVKDKSGNL
+330 
-339 WIAAFNEGVSM
+339 
-350 IDLNKPLVQN
+350 
-360 YSFPVIR
+360 
-367 EKTGFVT
+367 
-374 NIKNIYEDKEGDL
+374 
-387 WIDQNRWGIGIYN
+387 
-400 PDSNKLLFYKDIPS
+400 
-414 LKNITNLRNVSCITS
+414 
-429 VPLLNEIWLGSEY
+429 LNEIWLGSEY
-442 YPEIYRVKKDKKE
+442 YPEIYKVKKDKKGV
-455 IELLGTLKLTD
+455 ELLGTLKLTD

-492 ILVKPANE
+492 ILVKPAKE
-500 KILQDAKFPFV
+500 KILQDTKFPFV
-511 DIIGIGE
+511 DIIGIRE

-651 MPNSYYKTRA
+651 MPNSYYKTRS

-686 RIRTMVADVKI
+686 RIRTMVSDVKI

-935 CKINFT
+935 CKIHFT
-941 PLMRK
+941 TLMRK
-946 KNQTFTF
+946 KNQTVTI
-953 LTEDRHL
+953 LNEDRHL

-975 LLSNACKYTANGGDI
+975 LLSNAYKYTANGGNI
-990 KLIVDSYWESEYH
+990 KLIVDSYWESENH

-1086 ISEHISVN
+1086 ISEHISAN

-1112 GEGEDM
+1112 GEGEDA

-1181 EFCRT
+1181 EFCRA

-1258 SLEPSSMDKE
+1258 SLEPSSIDKE
-1268 FLDKVISVIK
+1268 FLDKVISVIN

-1306 KIATGLSPIE
+1306 KLATGLSPIE

>member
-1 MIAFFI
+1 M
-7 LILHRKYVFIF
+7 
-18 NSTMKHQIKFYI
+18 
-30 VLFFIQ
+30 
-36 LFSCAF
+36 
-42 AQQMSVSTLPL
+42 
-53 NNYLPS
+53 
-59 STVLRVHCDREGFLW
+59 
-74 LGTKDGLCRYDGYRL
+74 
-89 LVFRSGLKSPDLLTN
+89 
-104 NEITCIAEN
+104 
-113 KNGYLF
+113 
-119 IGTKKGINILDKRTY
+119 
-134 QIIPVIH
+134 
-141 NDLKDQEIRTM
+141 
-152 IVDSDGWIWVG
+152 
-163 TLTSVFRCSA
+163 
-173 DFSFCKRYDSTL
+173 
-185 PVTSVNSIYEDTD
+185 
-198 KNIWV
+198 
-203 TLWERGLHRYNSKT
+203 
-217 DSFIAMPHIGVLNN
+217 
-231 PFKVFQD
+231 
-238 NKKQHW
+238 
-244 ILTWESGIFLLYP
+244 
-257 EEKDDLMYSHV
+257 
-268 DIKSNEHWDMNGCF
+268 
-282 SITQDDKYGYI
+282 
-293 WIVSTQ
+293 
-299 GLYAL
+299 
-304 QKRPGNIINTV
+304 
-315 DISHISSKLNNIFSE
+315 
-330 IVKDKSGNL
+330 
-339 WIAAFNEGVSM
+339 
-350 IDLNKPLVQN
+350 
-360 YSFPVIR
+360 
-367 EKTGFVT
+367 
-374 NIKNIYEDKEGDL
+374 
-387 WIDQNRWGIGIYN
+387 
-400 PDSNKLLFYKDIPS
+400 
-414 LKNITNLRNVSCITS
+414 
-429 VPLLNEIWLGSEY
+429 
-442 YPEIYRVKKDKKE
+442 
-455 IELLGTLKLTD
+455 
-466 YVDNSG
+466 
-472 FPRLFYTDSN
+472 
-482 HNLWVGTTKG
+482 
-492 ILVKPANE
+492 
-500 KILQDAKFPFV
+500 
-511 DIIGIGE
+511 
-518 GKDGSLWI
+518 
-526 STRKQGVYNA
+526 YNA

-935 CKINFT
+935 CKVNFT

>member
-1 MIAFFI
+1 M
-7 LILHRKYVFIF
+7 
-18 NSTMKHQIKFYI
+18 
-30 VLFFIQ
+30 
-36 LFSCAF
+36 
-42 AQQMSVSTLPL
+42 
-53 NNYLPS
+53 
-59 STVLRVHCDREGFLW
+59 
-74 LGTKDGLCRYDGYRL
+74 
-89 LVFRSGLKSPDLLTN
+89 
-104 NEITCIAEN
+104 
-113 KNGYLF
+113 
-119 IGTKKGINILDKRTY
+119 
-134 QIIPVIH
+134 
-141 NDLKDQEIRTM
+141 
-152 IVDSDGWIWVG
+152 
-163 TLTSVFRCSA
+163 
-173 DFSFCKRYDSTL
+173 
-185 PVTSVNSIYEDTD
+185 
-198 KNIWV
+198 
-203 TLWERGLHRYNSKT
+203 
-217 DSFIAMPHIGVLNN
+217 
-231 PFKVFQD
+231 
-238 NKKQHW
+238 
-244 ILTWESGIFLLYP
+244 
-257 EEKDDLMYSHV
+257 
-268 DIKSNEHWDMNGCF
+268 
-282 SITQDDKYGYI
+282 
-293 WIVSTQ
+293 
-299 GLYAL
+299 
-304 QKRPGNIINTV
+304 
-315 DISHISSKLNNIFSE
+315 
-330 IVKDKSGNL
+330 
-339 WIAAFNEGVSM
+339 
-350 IDLNKPLVQN
+350 
-360 YSFPVIR
+360 
-367 EKTGFVT
+367 
-374 NIKNIYEDKEGDL
+374 
-387 WIDQNRWGIGIYN
+387 
-400 PDSNKLLFYKDIPS
+400 
-414 LKNITNLRNVSCITS
+414 
-429 VPLLNEIWLGSEY
+429 
-442 YPEIYRVKKDKKE
+442 
-455 IELLGTLKLTD
+455 
-466 YVDNSG
+466 
-472 FPRLFYTDSN
+472 
-482 HNLWVGTTKG
+482 
-492 ILVKPANE
+492 VKPAKE
-500 KILQDAKFPFV
+500 KILQDTKFPFV
-511 DIIGIGE
+511 DIIGIRE

-651 MPNSYYKTRA
+651 MPNSYYKTRS

-686 RIRTMVADVKI
+686 RIRTMVSDVKI

-935 CKINFT
+935 CKIHFT

-975 LLSNACKYTANGGDI
+975 LLSNAYKYTANGGNI
-990 KLIVDSYWESEYH
+990 KLIVDSYWESENH

-1086 ISEHISVN
+1086 ISEHISAN

-1112 GEGEDM
+1112 GEGEDA

-1181 EFCRT
+1181 EFCRA

-1258 SLEPSSMDKE
+1258 SLEPSSIDKE
-1268 FLDKVISVIK
+1268 FLDKVISVIN

-1306 KIATGLSPIE
+1306 KLATGLSPIE